1 MKQTAPDW
9 PRIIAQIVATG
20 MTELEIAKQPGVA
33 LTLKAIRYLAQE
45 GRQPIFHR
53 GECLVLLWC
62 ARTGNERATIPV
74 ADVIRG
80 HRKARIARDTSPR
93 LQSLPAWPEPV
104 QRTDMQGKRRKV
116 RETA

>member
-1 MKQTAPDW
+1 MKPTAPDW
-9 PRIIAQIVATG
+9 PQIIAQIVATG

-62 ARTGNERATIPV
+62 ARTGNRRDAVPV

-93 LQSLPAWPEPV
+93 LQSLPTWPAPA
-104 QRTDMQGKRRKV
+104 QRVDLQGKKRKV
-116 RETA
+116 KEPA